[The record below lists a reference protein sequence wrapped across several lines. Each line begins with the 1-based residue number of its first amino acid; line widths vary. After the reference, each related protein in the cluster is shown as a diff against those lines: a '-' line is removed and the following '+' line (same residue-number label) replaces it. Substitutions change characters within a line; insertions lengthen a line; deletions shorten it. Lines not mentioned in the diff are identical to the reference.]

1 MCTKSPQ
8 TVAVFRVPNSNGK
21 GGKRRGDERM
31 GRGDEREGGSSSFA
45 LGRKRKV
52 GAYAFLSLGERR
64 TIGVTQLFPEF

>member
-1 MCTKSPQ
+1 
-8 TVAVFRVPNSNGK
+8 
-21 GGKRRGDERM
+21 M

-52 GAYAFLSLGERR
+52 GAYAFLSFGERR